1 MLAPRENL
9 ERASQLVRAE
19 LRDCLV
25 EAALSDEIQQCLN
38 ICIQDANY
46 PDAPLDPMNGSLD
59 PRDGRRFGG
68 DGDSCSR
75 RRALAHDYLATRDG
89 LWQARFQRTLIAR
102 CDPVAVAE
110 AIGVYSNP
118 DAAPSMVTAWV
129 SAASGYY
136 GEYLLPYPAAG
147 GRDTG
152 GCAPPTRL
160 AAAEPGEL
168 GWETLRRQAA
178 MGIPSNLG
186 YYNIPL
192 VVPRPTGLCVRRID
206 PERVPGR
213 TNLRGSS
220 ILLSAPR
227 GAAWDFLDVLSVPRP
242 HQLAQRPWRQRFGF
256 RGPPDDSPISTRSWS
271 TWADS
276 CTPARGRSTRIT
288 LDFMFAPP
296 ITVTAQL
303 EITVAYVERGSSFRM
318 PGFIPITSETVRLS
332 PGQTS
337 LHYEITFPP
346 QPDEVRMIVVNV
358 DGFDAMGRRLGPSA
372 DHGTVSLV
380 AEAL

>member
-9 ERASQLVRAE
+9 ERASQLVRAD

-25 EAALSDEIQQCLN
+25 DAALPDEIQQCLN

-89 LWQARFQRTLIAR
+89 LWQARFQGTLIAR

-152 GCAPPTRL
+152 GCAPPNRL

-192 VVPRPTGLCVRRID
+192 VVPRTTGLCVRRID
-206 PERVPGR
+206 FGRSGTSPRRVIPVQRRGFAPFIDRDALSAAERCILDRGRYECIDPAPTKAERAAIQAAIERANMNIPCARSSGAGGSPSLLADRDLRWREAVLGSPEVSGMFAGFNVRGFNTAPWRVSWDR
-213 TNLRGSS
+213 FLRG
-220 ILLSAPR
+220 LR
-227 GAAWDFLDVLSVPRP
+227 
-242 HQLAQRPWRQRFGF
+242 
-256 RGPPDDSPISTRSWS
+256 RSWL
-271 TWADS
+271 AGEG
-276 CTPARGRSTRIT
+276 CAGNLGIVPAE
-288 LDFMFAPP
+288 DWEFAPLSDY
-296 ITVTAQL
+296 QL
-303 EITVAYVERGSSFRM
+303 CRC
-318 PGFIPITSETVRLS
+318 
-332 PGQTS
+332 
-337 LHYEITFPP
+337 
-346 QPDEVRMIVVNV
+346 VV
-358 DGFDAMGRRLGPSA
+358 SI
-372 DHGTVSLV
+372 
-380 AEAL
+380 